1 MSLFNLGRTILNYCS
16 SLRQHALPASCLLC
30 SAPAQRANLCEG
42 CYADLPGLPSE
53 HCPVCAEPTL
63 ASAICGVCLS
73 HPRKFDRV
81 LAPAA
86 YAYPLDRLIQSFKYG
101 GNLAVAPLLADLM
114 LARIETEPL
123 PDLIVPMPLSAERL
137 KERGFNQSLEIAT
150 LIGRRTGVPV
160 DPDACQRVRHGDAQ
174 SSLPYQRRADNV
186 RGAFACTRSVEGCS
200 IAIVDDVLTT
210 GSTLNEL
217 ARILR
222 LCGASRITGWTAAR
236 TLPNSA

>member
-1 MSLFNLGRTILNYCS
+1 MFNFGRTILNYCS

-30 SAPAQRANLCEG
+30 AAPATRANLCEG
-42 CYADLPGLPSE
+42 CYADLPRLPPA

-63 ASAICGVCLS
+63 DSAICGVCLA

-114 LARIETEPL
+114 LARIEAEPL
-123 PDLIVPMPLSAERL
+123 PDLIVPMPLSTERL
-137 KERGFNQSLEIAT
+137 KERGFNQSLQIAE
-150 LIGRRTGVPV
+150 LIAKRTGVPV
-160 DPDACQRVRHGDAQ
+160 DPDVCQRVRHGDAQ
-174 SSLPYQRRADNV
+174 SSLPYRRRADNV
-186 RGAFACTRSVEGCS
+186 RGAFVCMRDIEGCS

-210 GSTLNEL
+210 GSTLDEL
-217 ARILR
+217 ARVLR

>member
-1 MSLFNLGRTILNYCS
+1 M
-16 SLRQHALPASCLLC
+16 PASCLLC
-30 SAPAQRANLCEG
+30 AAPATRANLCVG
-42 CYADLPGLPSE
+42 CHADLPTLPSE

-63 ASAICGVCLS
+63 DGAICGACLS

-114 LARIETEPL
+114 LGRIETEPL
-123 PDLIVPMPLSAERL
+123 PDLIVPMPLSAVRL
-137 KERGFNQSLEIAT
+137 KERGFNQSLELAA

-160 DPDACQRVRHGDAQ
+160 DAQACQRVRHGDAQ
-174 SSLPYQRRADNV
+174 SSLPYRRRAENV
-186 RGAFACTRSVEGCS
+186 RGAFVCMRDVTGCS

-210 GSTLNEL
+210 GATLDEL
-217 ARILR
+217 ARVLR
-222 LCGASRITGWTAAR
+222 LCGATRITGWTAAR
-236 TLPNSA
+236 TLPSSA

>member
-1 MSLFNLGRTILNYCS
+1 M
-16 SLRQHALPASCLLC
+16 PASCLLC
-30 SAPAQRANLCEG
+30 AAPAKRANLCEG
-42 CYADLPGLPSE
+42 CYADLPALPLT
-53 HCPVCAEPTL
+53 HCPICAEPTL
-63 ASAICGVCLS
+63 DSAICGACLS

-86 YAYPLDRLIQSFKYG
+86 YAYPLDRLIQNFKYG

-137 KERGFNQSLEIAT
+137 KERGFNQSLEIAS
-150 LIGRRTGVPV
+150 LIAKRTGVPV
-160 DPDACQRVRHGDAQ
+160 DADACRRVRHGDAQ

-186 RGAFACTRSVEGCS
+186 RGAFACMRDVAGCS
-200 IAIVDDVLTT
+200 IAVVDDVLTT
-210 GSTLNEL
+210 GSTLDEL
-217 ARILR
+217 ARVLR